1 MVFRREKSDIMSNKM
16 SKILTMALLLTLVI
30 SAASPIAFG
39 AAADQ
44 TYYGSLGNNFY
55 SFYGAPDIHASV
67 QGSGEYSRGETST
80 VPIVLSNKG
89 VLEGFKTENE
99 VKETT
104 GSVER
109 QLNATLQQME
119 IENINGI
126 LTAVGVVAT
135 LESDVSGIT
144 VKTGPQEAGSMPTGR
159 TSSSPLRYTVD
170 IQKGMPAGEYE
181 LTLNVTYKHLRNV
194 IYEADATS
202 IDNGNG
208 GRTLT
213 GIRNLNASY
222 WYNENVTQK
231 IPVTITVKEATKFE
245 IINVDDGNL
254 SAKNDGEL
262 YVTYKN
268 SGEETAKNA
277 FVRLS
282 TATPFSTTDDQAYLG
297 TVEPG
302 EEKTA
307 IFKISIDEDSVV
319 FDKLYAINS
328 EILYEDN
335 YGHQVVSDSQ
345 KIEVNVVKDPFWNVT
360 TIIIAILVIII
371 LAVVV
376 YYVVMSQKYKK
387 QGIDKKPF
395 DDLKD
400 KISGSKNETEKVSAG
415 NETKK
420 LDNGKE

>member
-1 MVFRREKSDIMSNKM
+1 MSNKM
-16 SKILTMALLLTLVI
+16 SKILTMALLLTLVL
-30 SAASPIAFG
+30 SAASPVAFG

-55 SFYGAPDIHASV
+55 SFYGSPDIHASV

-80 VPIVLSNKG
+80 IPIVLSNKG
-89 VLEGFKTENE
+89 TIEGFKTENE
-99 VKETT
+99 VKDTT
-104 GSVER
+104 GNVQR

-194 IYEADATS
+194 IYEADAS
-202 IDNGNG
+202 SMDGQ
-208 GRTLT
+208 LT

-297 TVEPG
+297 TVGPG

-335 YGHQVVSDSQ
+335 YGHQVVSDAQ
-345 KIEVNVVKDPFWNVT
+345 KIEVNVVKDPFWNTT
-360 TIIIAILVIII
+360 TIILLILVIIV
-371 LAVVV
+371 LAVAV

-395 DDLKD
+395 DGLMN
-400 KISGSKNETEKVSAG
+400 KISGGKNETEKVSAG

-420 LDNGKE
+420 LDDGKE

>member
-1 MVFRREKSDIMSNKM
+1 MSDKM
-16 SKILTMALLLTLVI
+16 NKILTMTLLLTMVV
-30 SAASPIAFG
+30 SAASPLAFG
-39 AAADQ
+39 ATADQ
-44 TYYGSLGNNFY
+44 GYYGSLGNNFY
-55 SFYGAPDIHASV
+55 SFYGAPDIYASV

-80 VPIVLSNKG
+80 IPIVLSNKG

-99 VKETT
+99 VK
-104 GSVER
+104 GDSVDK

-119 IENINGI
+119 VENINGI

-135 LESDVSGIT
+135 LESDVSGIA
-144 VKTGPQEAGSMPTGR
+144 VKTGPQEAGSMPTGM
-159 TSSSPLRYTVD
+159 TSPVPLRYTVD

-194 IYEADATS
+194 IYEADAIS
-202 IDNGNG
+202 LDGQM
-208 GRTLT
+208 LT

-231 IPVTITVKEATKFE
+231 IPVTIIVKEATKFE
-245 IINVDDGNL
+245 IMNVDDGNL

-268 SGEETAKNA
+268 SGEEAAKNA

-297 TVEPG
+297 TVGPG

-307 IFKISIDEDSVV
+307 IFKISIDEDSVI

-345 KIEVNVVKDPFWNVT
+345 KIEVNVVKDPFWNLT
-360 TIIIAILVIII
+360 TIIIALLVIIV

-387 QGIDKKPF
+387 QGVDKKPF
-395 DDLKD
+395 DGLTGK
-400 KISGSKNETEKVSAG
+400 KGSKKETEK
-415 NETKK
+415 
-420 LDNGKE
+420 LDDGKE